1 MKKILFKFFVLF
13 FLVSP
18 NYFLLAQQEDND
30 SLSNNKKYEDLSN
43 EKNRVKKY
51 FHNKRPI
58 LQVNY
63 GKVNFHHELVSN
75 KFDQIGGI
83 QLKLGY
89 MKEKEFKRKYLQS
102 IHENSFSISFFNKNL
117 INEQKANGLTFET
130 KYQLSL
136 GMNDGYAYNLHNFK
150 FILTNGN
157 EFEWTNSN
165 LSNLFLTDSSLLS
178 PFNGYTRFGQAGNAN
193 VSLLFFDLIGIDFH
207 YKFGTIFP
215 RHLFWKHMGSLLIEE
230 ATKSL
235 LSNYIDKIFNNRPAA
250 GPIISFLLYTSLK
263 YAFYELRQDKMNWP
277 FNSPNPLNYDF
288 FSVGVKFIF

>member
-1 MKKILFKFFVLF
+1 MKKILFKFFFLF
-13 FLVSP
+13 LLVSP
-18 NYFLLAQQEDND
+18 NYFLFAQQENND
-30 SLSNNKKYEDLSN
+30 SLSINKNYEDSSC
-43 EKNRVKKY
+43 EKNRLKKY

-75 KFDQIGGI
+75 KFDQLGGI

-89 MKEKEFKRKYLQS
+89 LKEKEFKRKYLQS
-102 IHENSFSISFFNKNL
+102 IHENSLSISFFNKNL
-117 INEQKANGLTFET
+117 MNEQKSDDLTLET
-130 KYQLSL
+130 KYQISL
-136 GMNDGYAYNLHNFK
+136 GMNDGYAYNLPNFK
-150 FILTNGN
+150 FVLTNGN
-157 EFEWTNSN
+157 EFELTNSN
-165 LSNLFLTDSSLLS
+165 VSNLVSTDSALIE

-193 VSLLFFDLIGIDFH
+193 VSLVFFDLIGIDFQ

-215 RHLFWKHMGSLLIEE
+215 RHLFWKHIGSILIEE

-250 GPIISFLLYTSLK
+250 GPIISFLLNTSLK